1 MSDKLFK
8 DSQDLRNF
16 DKYVQYIENTTKPI
30 GFGEKGDE
38 VFERTKAY
46 LFLSLYHLVKDS
58 GPSFD
63 AEIYFSSIIGD
74 LNETFD
80 TVGPSLLK
88 LQRDIHDP
96 APDYTNVGTYI
107 LEDEDEEGEQ

>member
-8 DSQDLRNF
+8 DQINLKDF
-16 DKYVQYIENTTKPI
+16 GQYVKFIEDTTKPI

-46 LFLSLYHLVKDS
+46 LFLSMYHLVKDN

-63 AEIYFSSIIGD
+63 AEIYFTSIISD

-80 TVGPSLLK
+80 SVGPSLLQ
-88 LQRDIHDP
+88 LQRDKEAKSH
-96 APDYTNVGTYI
+96 
-107 LEDEDEEGEQ
+107 E

>member
-8 DSQDLRNF
+8 DRIDLKDF
-16 DKYVQYIENTTKPI
+16 DQYVKFIEDTTKPI
-30 GFGEKGDE
+30 GFGDKGDE

-46 LFLSLYHLVKDS
+46 LFLSLYHLVKNN

-63 AEIYFSSIIGD
+63 AEIYFTSIISD

-80 TVGPSLLK
+80 KVGPSLLQV
-88 LQRDIHDP
+88 QRDKEAGSH
-96 APDYTNVGTYI
+96 
-107 LEDEDEEGEQ
+107 E

>member
-8 DSQDLRNF
+8 DRINLKDFEQ
-16 DKYVQYIENTTKPI
+16 YVKFIEDGTKPI
-30 GFGEKGDE
+30 GFGQKGDE

-46 LFLSLYHLVKDS
+46 LFLSLYHLVTDN

-63 AEIYFSSIIGD
+63 AEIYFTSIISD

-80 TVGPSLLK
+80 NVCPSLLQ
-88 LQRDIHDP
+88 LQRDKESSNH
-96 APDYTNVGTYI
+96 
-107 LEDEDEEGEQ
+107 E